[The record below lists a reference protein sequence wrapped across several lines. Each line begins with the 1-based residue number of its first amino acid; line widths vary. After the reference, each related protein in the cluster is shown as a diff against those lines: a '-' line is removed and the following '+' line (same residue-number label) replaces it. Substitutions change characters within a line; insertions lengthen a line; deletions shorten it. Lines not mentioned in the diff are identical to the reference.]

1 MNMIVRPVKPEE
13 TGRVAAIFEEAKKTI
28 AALGIDQWQDGYPD
42 KSIADSDARA
52 GISYAVTVDG
62 EIAGVCT
69 LIPDGEP
76 TYDVIEGG
84 EWLTGNDNRRY
95 MTVHRMAVAV
105 AYRGSGAA
113 ACLLRFAAERAEA
126 SGLLSV
132 RIDTHEG
139 NAVMRRMLEKNGFV
153 PCGIIHLANGDPRAA
168 YEKRTG
174 STASGTEERHEKDS
188 L

>member
-28 AALGIDQWQDGYPD
+28 AALGIDQWQGDYPNRET
-42 KSIADSDARA
+42 AESDVQA
-52 GISYAVTVDG
+52 GISCAVIEDG
-62 EIAGVCT
+62 VLAGVCT

-76 TYDVIEGG
+76 TYDVIEDG

-105 AYRGSGAA
+105 EYRGSGAA
-113 ACLLRFAAERAEA
+113 PCLLRFAGERAEEL
-126 SGLLSV
+126 GLLSV

-153 PCGIIHLANGDPRAA
+153 PCGIIHLANGDPRVA

-174 STASGTEERHEKDS
+174 SAESGTEETHENQ
-188 L
+188 